1 MLLNVLTA
9 QLTPKF
15 LKMDTDVKT
24 AHLTKLLLLMAPAK
38 IAQQAKP
45 PKMEEPATPLRFN
58 AKLTKR
64 DFLLPNV
71 KNAQTIPEFHLM
83 VLHASDAHKV
93 KLLPR
98 LVSAECAQLDM
109 ELLMELTVF
118 NLELL
123 ADIDKEESATLN
135 ARLAHHTPLYPRM
148 VPNVP
153 DVDQTLR

>member
-1 MLLNVLTA
+1 MDTDAKTA
-9 QLTPKF
+9 QL
-15 LKMDTDVKT
+15 L
-24 AHLTKLLLLMAPAK
+24 KLLQLMVPAL
-38 IAQQAKP
+38 IAQLVKP
-45 PKMEEPATPLRFN
+45 PKMEEPAIQSKLN
-58 AKLTKR
+58 AKLMKR
-64 DFLLPNV
+64 EFLLPNA
-71 KNAQTIPEFHLM
+71 NHAQTTPEFHLM

-135 ARLAHHTPLYPRM
+135 AKLAHHTPKYLKM
-148 VPNVP
+148 VNNVS
-153 DVDQTLR
+153 DVDQTQ